1 MRIAPN
7 NLEQITS
14 TQNGLIPYLACE
26 WVSGIIPPPAFLP
39 RGKETRIWDYQ
50 TRLPGTLWLFYK
62 QQQAENKMMKNKSRW
77 IIRILL
83 LLGTIISLYFVPG
96 PVVKAW
102 IKPLPNTVQEQV
114 NMATDYGFDG
124 IIVCVNKTGN
134 QSELYSS
141 GYKNRENK
149 IPTDPNSLF
158 KIASVSKLYNAVAVA
173 KLARDGKLSLDNTLS
188 DYLPELKGKIEYS
201 DKITLRMLVRHR
213 SGIPNFTDTY
223 MYWAAPKETED
234 EQLTLVLNKPANF
247 KPNEDYEY
255 SNTNYLLLGRIMNQ
269 VLGYN
274 KFEYIQTEILNPLN
288 LKHTFASIEE
298 VNIDDVMSGYYVGY
312 DMDLKT
318 NNVGSILATAEDLSK
333 FIRAL
338 NDGSVFRDKKEQE
351 IYSSVYEYEHTGLI
365 PGYQT
370 IAKYHK
376 DIDAVVIQYT
386 NTVNFDGYNW
396 NMSEIMY
403 NRIVRILKK
412 KHQPQL
418 N

>member
-1 MRIAPN
+1 M
-7 NLEQITS
+7 T
-14 TQNGLIPYLACE
+14 
-26 WVSGIIPPPAFLP
+26 
-39 RGKETRIWDYQ
+39 
-50 TRLPGTLWLFYK
+50 
-62 QQQAENKMMKNKSRW
+62 KNKSKN

-83 LLGTIISLYFVPG
+83 FLGTIISLYFVPW
-96 PVVKAW
+96 PIVTAW
-102 IKPLPNTVQEQV
+102 IKPLPNNIQEQV
-114 NMATDYGFDG
+114 DKATDYGFDG
-124 IIVCVNKTGN
+124 IVVCVNKTGN
-134 QSELYSS
+134 QSEFYTS
-141 GYKNRENK
+141 GYKNKENK
-149 IPTDPNSLF
+149 IPADPNALF

-173 KLARDGKLSLDNTLS
+173 KLVWDGKLSLDKTLT
-188 DYLPELKGKIEYS
+188 DYLPELKGRIEYA
-201 DKITLRMLVRHR
+201 DKITLRMLVKHR

-234 EQLTLVLNKPANF
+234 EQLALVLGKPANF
-247 KPNEDYEY
+247 KPDEDYEY
-255 SNTNYLLLGRIMNQ
+255 SNTNYLLLGRIMNR

-274 KFEYIQTEILNPLN
+274 KFEYIQKEILNPLD
-288 LKHTFASIEE
+288 LKHTFGSIKD

-318 NNVGSILATAEDLSK
+318 DNICSIIATAEDLSK

-351 IYSSVYEYEHTGLI
+351 IYSSIYKFEHTGLI

-376 DIDAVVIQYT
+376 DIDAVVIQFT

-396 NMSEIMY
+396 NMSEVMY
-403 NRIVRILKK
+403 NRIVKILRKK
-412 KHQPQL
+412 